1 MKKLSIF
8 IFSLMVASFAATAQ
22 EQPPKFADW
31 DPKPKMHP
39 IPVEYF
45 KEHAVVIL
53 ESEKR
58 DYIFEGKGT
67 TMYST
72 IHRIVKVL
80 DRKGIEQFNTITVPY
95 ERNQSRIDSIKARV
109 ILPDGTTRDVRYN
122 MLYAGS
128 GGIFFAF
135 DGMEK
140 NAEIELVVKYKAL
153 SSNFGSI
160 YFQYTI
166 PVLNTFF
173 ELNYPKEMTF
183 NTKGYHGFP
192 SGHEEIVGNH
202 KQIKIYQADIPA
214 LERQPYSF
222 YDLYT
227 MRLEYGID
235 HYVSR
240 GGYQRGEE
248 YTYDKLAQNLYT
260 RFYDK
265 NMVDRMLP
273 NRKNIRMDQVGLKES
288 ERLAVNRFLTNTVG
302 IRGTESDEKKIKMI
316 EDGIKTNIM
325 QYWELSSREGDNL
338 DTVLAKKS
346 ATDAGIVRLFAMCFR
361 VCGINHELGKVSDR
375 REHLMDKQFIN
386 WAPLDDYIFYFPDFD
401 AYLAPTEQYYRY
413 PELPYTMINNKGIF
427 TKTNPEQ
434 GYVVG
439 GDVAAADAIQRTIV
453 PHETHATTFKMN
465 TEISISPEMNTSADV
480 TCIYTGYNAAD
491 LRLELAKTP
500 KEKIKELIKD
510 EVKIAERQEDLIR
523 YSTSNESF
531 STVYENKPLIIN
543 AIVRVP
549 DMIEKAGNRYIINA
563 GNAIG
568 SQPHLYDQK
577 DRVLPVDLEYA
588 FSNSYTI
595 NVNIPEGYKVVDV
608 ENMTLNVE
616 QTDRDNGNT
625 IAYFRSNWNLK
636 GNKMVITIDESYPK
650 THYSVRDYGE
660 FRKIMNA
667 GADFNRGII
676 VLEKLPVKRKPMKAK
691 KTVTFAKPVPTVNT
705 VTVANTTTKTT
716 TKPTVTKT
724 VTKTTTVTTIKPA
737 AAKPATVV
745 TKPEPPKPAAK
756 PTTPPQ
762 NGGQILHREGEEQQN
777 RPVSL
782 PPAKTT
788 KPTPT
793 KRANKA

>member
-8 IFSLMVASFAATAQ
+8 IFSLMVASFTATAQ

-45 KEHAVVIL
+45 KEHAVVVL

-80 DRKGIEQFNTITVPY
+80 DRKGIEAFNTITIPFQ
-95 ERNQSRIDSIKARV
+95 RNQSRVDSIKARV
-109 ILPDGTTRDVRYN
+109 ILPDGTTRDVRYE
-122 MLYAGS
+122 MLYIGD
-128 GGIFFAF
+128 GGLFFAF

-140 NAEIELVVKYKAL
+140 NAEIEIMVKYKAL
-153 SSNFGSI
+153 SSYFGSI
-160 YFQYTI
+160 TFQYTV

-192 SGHEEIVGNH
+192 SGHEEMVGNH
-202 KQIKIYQADIPA
+202 KQIKIYQPDIPA
-214 LERQPYSF
+214 LEKQPYSF

-248 YTYDKLAQNLYT
+248 FTYDKMAQNMYT

-265 NMVDRMLP
+265 NMIDRILP

-288 ERLAVNRFLTNTVG
+288 ERLAVNRFLTNIGVK
-302 IRGTESDEKKIKMI
+302 GTESDEKKIKMI
-316 EDGIKTNIM
+316 EEGIKTNIV
-325 QYWELSSREGDNL
+325 QYWELSPKEGDDL

-346 ATDAGIVRLFAMCFR
+346 ATASGIVRLFAMCFR
-361 VCGINHELGKVSDR
+361 ATGIKHELGMVSDR
-375 REHLMDKQFIN
+375 TEHLMDSKFIN
-386 WAPLDDYIFYFPDFD
+386 WAPLEDYVFYFPDFD
-401 AYLAPTEQYYRY
+401 AYLAPAEQYYRY
-413 PELPYTMINNKGIF
+413 PEVPYSMINNKGVF
-427 TKTNPEQ
+427 CRTNPEQ
-434 GYVVG
+434 GYVIG
-439 GDVAAADAIQRTIV
+439 GDVAAADAIIRTIL
-453 PHETHATTFKMN
+453 PHEMHTASFKMK
-465 TEISISPEMNTSADV
+465 TEISISKDMATSADV
-480 TCIYTGYNAAD
+480 TCAYTGYSAAD

-500 KEKIKELIKD
+500 KEKVKELIKD
-510 EVKIAERQEDLIR
+510 EVRIVDRQEDLIR
-523 YSTSNESF
+523 YSVSNESF

-549 DMIEKAGNRYIINA
+549 DMIEKAGDRYIINV

-568 SQPHLYDQK
+568 MQDDLYDEK
-577 DRVLPVDLEYA
+577 ERVLPVDLDYP
-588 FSNSYTI
+588 YTNKFNI
-595 NVNIPEGYKVVDV
+595 TVNIPEGYKVANV
-608 ENMTLNVE
+608 ESLNMNVE

-625 IAYFRSNWNLK
+625 IAYFKSNYTMQ
-636 GNKMVITIDESYPK
+636 GNKLVVSVSESYPK
-650 THYSVRDYGE
+650 IHYSVRDYGE

-667 GADFNRGII
+667 SADFNKGIV
-676 VLEKLPVKRKPMKAK
+676 VLEKLPVKK
-691 KTVTFAKPVPTVNT
+691 KPVRIKKAATAATV
-705 VTVANTTTKTT
+705 
-716 TKPTVTKT
+716 
-724 VTKTTTVTTIKPA
+724 PA
-737 AAKPATVV
+737 TPAAKPASAAPVTKPAAKAVTKPAPYTKAV
-745 TKPEPPKPAAK
+745 TKPEPPKPVAK

-762 NGGQILHREGEEQQN
+762 PQKGGQILHKDGEEQQN

-788 KPTPT
+788 KPTPV